1 MVLIRVTSLFC
12 YVYFDVIY
20 IFISQFWPH
29 TYNKRY
35 PQHMIAVFVRIL
47 VEKIEGCSVSEG
59 LKKTE
64 IIRMWNNDQ
73 ETT

>member
-1 MVLIRVTSLFC
+1 MLFT
-12 YVYFDVIY
+12 FLSHN
-20 IFISQFWPH
+20 FGRTH
-29 TYNKRY
+29 NNKRY
-35 PQHMIAVFVRIL
+35 PQHIIAVFVRIL